1 MLEDSSRRRVRICS
15 VRTCSSARKAWGER
29 GRSELTTVRLR
40 RPMEGKGVA
49 PDVVAYSTAI
59 KACGDG
65 WQWELAIV
73 LPQSS
78 VSWPPE
84 GMERWLF

>member
-1 MLEDSSRRRVRICS
+1 M
-15 VRTCSSARKAWGER
+15 
-29 GRSELTTVRLR
+29 RLR

-78 VSWPPE
+78 VSWPPGDGE
-84 GMERWLF
+84 VVILTRIGILRIGSLTDQRGDSTLSDNSTL